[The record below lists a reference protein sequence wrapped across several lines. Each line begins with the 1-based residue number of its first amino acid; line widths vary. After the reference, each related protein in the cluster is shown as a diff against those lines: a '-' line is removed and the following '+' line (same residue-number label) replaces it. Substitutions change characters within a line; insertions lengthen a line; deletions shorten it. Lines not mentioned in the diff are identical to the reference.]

1 MMIRKGFGDKW
12 SDWVLK
18 TVKGGKV
25 AIRTNDVV
33 GPYFKTHKGVRQGDP
48 FSPLLFNI
56 AADGLACMIQKAK
69 DGGIIKGLIPHII
82 SNGCC
87 CLQYVDDTIFLL
99 QDDLESARNL
109 KFILCIFEQMSGL
122 KINFNKSEIICLGKS
137 VEREHL
143 YADIFTCPHSGLPM
157 KYLGVPIDNKKLCKS
172 LWSPIVEKI
181 ESKLGSWQGR
191 FLSLGGRL
199 VLINSSLTNVPLY
212 MLSMYKTPKCVLKKI
227 DIFRKRIIMAGRS

>member
-1 MMIRKGFGDKW
+1 
-12 SDWVLK
+12 
-18 TVKGGKV
+18 
-25 AIRTNDVV
+25 
-33 GPYFKTHKGVRQGDP
+33 
-48 FSPLLFNI
+48 
-56 AADGLACMIQKAK
+56 
-69 DGGIIKGLIPHII
+69 
-82 SNGCC
+82 
-87 CLQYVDDTIFLL
+87 
-99 QDDLESARNL
+99 
-109 KFILCIFEQMSGL
+109 MSGL
-122 KINFNKSEIICLGKS
+122 KINFHKSEIFCLGKA
-137 VEREHL
+137 VERGHY
-143 YADIFTCPHSGLPM
+143 YADIFTCPHSCLPM